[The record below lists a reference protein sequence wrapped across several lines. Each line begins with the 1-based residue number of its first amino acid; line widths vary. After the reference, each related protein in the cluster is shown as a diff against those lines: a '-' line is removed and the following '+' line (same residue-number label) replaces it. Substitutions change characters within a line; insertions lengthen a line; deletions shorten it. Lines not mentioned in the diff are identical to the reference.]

1 MASSLLRLNLE
12 GSEQRGETKEGEPL
26 TRRPMTEPGT
36 ALFAQPRLPALWRV
50 SPCLGQGFAALWHP
64 SAARGA
70 GRRAEALRG
79 ACTYWEGSGRL
90 ILATATGSPSGSGLS
105 SGSPP

>member
-1 MASSLLRLNLE
+1 
-12 GSEQRGETKEGEPL
+12 
-26 TRRPMTEPGT
+26 MTEPGT